1 MKIWEYIKKIAPG
14 IVEAMSVDSWYRSR
28 QDLFRDQFLQEA
40 LQKGMTKE
48 MALEE
53 ANRKSEEFIQMLK
66 LKLTASSDRLN
77 TSTNNANEWAKKIDD
92 INTEL
97 TKDPQNIELLK
108 TKSDYYSD
116 MFKSAVKQPE
126 ADIKE
131 IQSLTTIEDP
141 NIVKSDLSELFNNF
155 IDNFRNFLSTLTS
168 EQLVIVFNITGYIM
182 LLTTLNSITSILLG
196 DQLINWLKLEIKYPK
211 LAKFIKFKQILNKH
225 SLRFNIVLFY
235 IFILTLIS
243 INIYMFLYDYLIQ
256 W

>member
-1 MKIWEYIKKIAPG
+1 
-14 IVEAMSVDSWYRSR
+14 
-28 QDLFRDQFLQEA
+28 
-40 LQKGMTKE
+40 
-48 MALEE
+48 
-53 ANRKSEEFIQMLK
+53 
-66 LKLTASSDRLN
+66 
-77 TSTNNANEWAKKIDD
+77 
-92 INTEL
+92 
-97 TKDPQNIELLK
+97 
-108 TKSDYYSD
+108 

-256 W
+256 